1 MSGFRLPSG
10 GLIDRDTP
18 LAFTLDGKRHEGFA
32 GDTLASALIASGT
45 HLMGRS
51 FKYHRP
57 RGAITAGSAE
67 PNALMEIGVG
77 GRKEPNVRATVQEL
91 YEGLTARSQNRWPSL
106 NFDIN
111 AINALA
117 SSFFVAGFY
126 YKTFMWPK
134 SFWEKLYEPMIRRAA
149 GLGSASR
156 IPDPDRYEKVYSNC
170 DVLVI
175 GSGPTGLM
183 AALTAARAGARVI
196 IADESSRLGGSL
208 LSEHEEI
215 DGRAGLEWADDVI
228 AELAVNPDVTLM
240 SRTTVF
246 GWYDDNVFGCL
257 ERVQKHVAHPT
268 HNEPVERFWRIHAR
282 RAVLATGA
290 EERPLVFGGNDRPG
304 VMQAAAVRTYVN
316 RYGAAPG
323 RSGVVFACND
333 SGYRTARD
341 LIACGID
348 VRAVIDSRAD
358 AGDVDAGG
366 VPVIKGG
373 VITDV
378 KGAKAISGIEMARG
392 HGHEF
397 DRLRLRRHVGRLE
410 PGGASRLPSR
420 PEAGM
425 GR

>member
-18 LAFTLDGKRHEGFA
+18 IAFTFDGKPYSGFA

-134 SFWEKLYEPMIRRAA
+134 SFWEKIYEPIIRRAA
-149 GLGSASR
+149 GLGAASR
-156 IPDPDRYEKVYSNC
+156 VPDPDRYEKVYGNC

-196 IADESSRLGGSL
+196 VADESSRLGGSL
-208 LSEHEEI
+208 LCEREEI
-215 DGRAGLEWADDVI
+215 DGKAGPA
-228 AELAVNPDVTLM
+228 M
-240 SRTTVF
+240 GRRSHCRT
-246 GWYDDNVFGCL
+246 
-257 ERVQKHVAHPT
+257 
-268 HNEPVERFWRIHAR
+268 R
-282 RAVLATGA
+282 R
-290 EERPLVFGGNDRPG
+290 
-304 VMQAAAVRTYVN
+304 Q
-316 RYGAAPG
+316 PG
-323 RSGVVFACND
+323 RD
-333 SGYRTARD
+333 T
-341 LIACGID
+341 
-348 VRAVIDSRAD
+348 D
-358 AGDVDAGG
+358 AA
-366 VPVIKGG
+366 
-373 VITDV
+373 
-378 KGAKAISGIEMARG
+378 
-392 HGHEF
+392 HH
-397 DRLRLRRHVGRLE
+397 RLRLVRRQCL
-410 PGGASRLPSR
+410 RLPGAGAEARRRSQPQPAGRALLAHPCQACGACHWRRGAPAGVRRQR
-420 PEAGM
+420 PAGRHA
-425 GR
+425 GRRRAHLCQPLCRGAGPLRCRLHLQ